1 MSQPPNTP
9 QEVVDDLLTDP
20 DKNVERTPSPAPPV
34 PPQTIA
40 NEPSRGKTK
49 AS

>member
-1 MSQPPNTP
+1 MSQTPNTP
-9 QEVVDDLLTDP
+9 QQVVDDLLTDP
-20 DKNVERTPSPAPPV
+20 DKNVERAPPPA

-40 NEPSRGKTK
+40 NEPGRDEPK